1 MSATIYLLTLCLP
14 LGTVLLVFGMR
25 YFAKVRE
32 ANARLAHEA
41 AWRRTAETSTAAQ
54 AETAAALSAVQAALT
69 DIRTRLT
76 AVETILRAV
85 E

>member
-14 LGTVLLVFGMR
+14 LGTVLLVFAMR
-25 YFAKVRE
+25 YLAKMRE

-41 AWRRTAETSTAAQ
+41 LWRRTAETSTAAQ
-54 AETAAALSAVQAALT
+54 AETAAALAAVQAALT
-69 DIRTRLT
+69 ELRTRL
-76 AVETILRAV
+76 AAMERILRAV